1 MTLRDNSDALLRAGS
16 IRGRVVAA
24 GPVAFWGTRT
34 SEGFFAA
41 MALGLS
47 NLMDETGLE
56 PGPWGFAFL
65 LLSPAAAAVA
75 VAAVAVVGARAG
87 AGAGASLLC
96 VGVNVGNEGSITMAG
111 IRETGG
117 CSKSQPGYRGR
128 LHHRIHRETETGT
141 KRRETKGT
149 GSRCSLN
156 RLRGHCIASGMTTS
170 STAQTSLDLDEI
182 CRQPQTSSHIPYLFF
197 HTVTKIRQCQIL

>member
-24 GPVAFWGTRT
+24 GPVVFWGTRT

-75 VAAVAVVGARAG
+75 ATAVVGAGTG
-87 AGAGASLLC
+87 AGPSLLC
-96 VGVNVGNEGSITMAG
+96 VGVSVGNEGSITMAG

-117 CSKSQPGYRGR
+117 CSESQPGYRGR
-128 LHHRIHRETETGT
+128 LHHQIHRETETGT

-156 RLRGHCIASGMTTS
+156 RFRNHCIASGLTTS
-170 STAQTSLDLDEI
+170 STAQTSLDLDES
-182 CRQPQTSSHIPYLFF
+182 CRQPRTSSHIPYLFF
-197 HTVTKIRQCQIL
+197 HAVTKTRQCQIL